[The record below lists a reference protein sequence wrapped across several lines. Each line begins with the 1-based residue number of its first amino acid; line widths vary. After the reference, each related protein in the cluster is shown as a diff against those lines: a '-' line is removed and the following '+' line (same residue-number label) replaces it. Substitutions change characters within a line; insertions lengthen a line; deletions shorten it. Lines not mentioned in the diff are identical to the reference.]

1 MISSD
6 LSAAYQEQQAAPDAP
21 ADQQAS
27 SGTPAVT
34 PGMKDMI
41 ADEVKNQLALENQ
54 EAQQNAQNQEPDP
67 SSSGIDRLLSDHKT
81 HIFVVGAPLD
91 VVDTSLAEC
100 ALSDGDV
107 LNMVAPSAPGATSV
121 NLVVLS
127 SKGGRECAKSATVTV
142 AIPDLQDMQNHMRET
157 IDQGLQELQV
167 KQGQG
172 GLPPAP
178 PSAMAAGAKSS
189 ITKDAPPPDPNVAT
203 EVSHELAD
211 AGQAEKEVLAQ
222 AQQETAPSS
231 AAPPATSSAPSGP
244 VTVQLGQSI
253 DEVTAGLGNPLTVI
267 DLGPKKIYKYKD
279 MKVTFKDGKV
289 SDVE

>member
-1 MISSD
+1 MC
-6 LSAAYQEQQAAPDAP
+6 
-21 ADQQAS
+21 
-27 SGTPAVT
+27 
-34 PGMKDMI
+34 
-41 ADEVKNQLALENQ
+41 EV
-54 EAQQNAQNQEPDP
+54 
-67 SSSGIDRLLSDHKT
+67 SHGH
-81 HIFVVGAPLD
+81 
-91 VVDTSLAEC
+91 
-100 ALSDGDV
+100 
-107 LNMVAPSAPGATSV
+107 
-121 NLVVLS
+121 
-127 SKGGRECAKSATVTV
+127 V

-253 DEVTAGLGNPLTVI
+253 DEVTANLGAPVTVI
-267 DLGPKKIYKYKD
+267 DLGSKKIYKYKD

-289 SDVE
+289 SDVD